1 MTDQAAPPPSVAARV
16 SDYARGSV
24 ANMIR
29 SLLVIGAMMAVLFFA
44 VARVNGAAR
53 PDVDVTTMARTVA
66 TSTGWPI
73 VVPKDLPA
81 GWTPSNVRFL
91 TSTDNLRTWHVGYQ
105 TPAGEYV
112 AVEQT
117 KGATQAWV
125 AAQTNRAPMTG
136 SVQAAGRIW
145 ERFDRPIKIQRS
157 LLHRATGPNDLSTL
171 ITGTGTFADLVLFAE
186 HLQPFTP

>member
-1 MTDQAAPPPSVAARV
+1 MTDQAAPAPGVAARV

-29 SLLVIGAMMAVLFFA
+29 SLLVIAAMMAVLFFA
-44 VARVNGAAR
+44 VARVNEMSR
-53 PDVDVTTMARTVA
+53 PAVDVTTMARTVA

-73 VVPKDLPA
+73 VVPAGLPE

-91 TSTDNLRTWHVGYQ
+91 TSTDGLRTWHVGYQ
-105 TPAGEYV
+105 TPAGDYV

-125 AAQTNRAPMTG
+125 ASQTNRAPVTG
-136 SVQAAGRIW
+136 SVQVASLTW
-145 ERFDRPIKIQRS
+145 ERFDRPVKTQRS
-157 LLHRATGPNDLSTL
+157 LLHRAAGPGDLTTL
-171 ITGTGTFADLVLFAE
+171 ITGTGSFADLALFAE
-186 HLQPFTP
+186 HLRPFTP